1 MSQLSSRTRIILDAA
16 LVNRLEALAGAA
28 IRRTPEAAYPLVHKL
43 TSAKFVSGSRLPGNV
58 VTIGSTV
65 TYTDWLAGRKEC
77 RCLAWPE
84 DARLS
89 RGKLSILTPI
99 GVALLGLSS
108 GDTTRWCSESGQEGL
123 LTVELVTRDQL
134 PIAVI

>member
-16 LVNRLEALAGAA
+16 LVTRLEALAGAA
-28 IRRTPEAAYPLVHKL
+28 IRRAPEAAYPLVHKL

-65 TYTDWLAGRKEC
+65 TYTDWLADRKEC

-108 GDTTRWCSESGQEGL
+108 GDTTRWCSEGGQEGL
-123 LTVELVTRDQL
+123 LTIELVTRDQL